1 MPKRKLKTFFYVFV
15 SVVVL
20 FIASIIYLVI
30 SSRAPVFYGDV
41 VYQLSYNEKQTLDIY
56 LPTKSIYKKAP
67 TVIFFHGGAWIA
79 GRKESINFKRFNDAV
94 NQLRDLGYAV
104 ISPSYTLAEENQS
117 PFPDCIQDAFDVL
130 LWLEEYADLYDLDTS
145 NVGVFGESAGA
156 HIALM
161 TAFADASDFSAQ
173 SSSIKINYAI
183 DVYGPTD
190 LKSLYQMQHTD
201 SLDLILSK
209 LPSYLQSYM
218 DISPLIF
225 GFDPSL
231 NTEKAEA
238 FMQNYSPINY
248 IKHSAIPLL
257 IIHGAEDQVVP
268 PQQSLLLRNKLDSLG
283 NTYHLE
289 FVENADH
296 AFYGANQIQKNQ
308 IQEWIVNF
316 ITSHQNN
323 ESVL

>member
-1 MPKRKLKTFFYVFV
+1 MRKRKFKPFFYVFITFI
-15 SVVVL
+15 VL
-20 FIASIIYLVI
+20 IIASIVYVII
-30 SSRAPVFYGDV
+30 SSRAPAFYGDV
-41 VYQLSYNEKQTLDIY
+41 VYQVSYNEAQTLDIY
-56 LPTKSIYKKAP
+56 LPTKSLYDEAP

-94 NQLRDLGYAV
+94 NQLRDRGYAV
-104 ISPSYTLAEENQS
+104 ISPSYTLAEDNKS
-117 PFPDCIQDAFDVL
+117 PFPNCLQDAFDVVA
-130 LWLEEYADLYDLDTS
+130 WVENHADRYNLDTS

-161 TAFADASDFSAQ
+161 MVFSDPSDFEAQ
-173 SSSIKINYAI
+173 TSSIRLNYAI

-201 SLDLILSK
+201 SLDLIFSK

-218 DISPLIF
+218 DISPMIF

-231 NTEKAEA
+231 DKNKAKA
-238 FMQNYSPINY
+238 FMHKYSPINY
-248 IKHSAIPLL
+248 IKRSEIPVL
-257 IIHGAEDQVVP
+257 IIQGAKDQVVP
-268 PQQSLLLRNKLDSLG
+268 PQQSILLRNKLDSLG
-283 NTYHLE
+283 NSFRIE

-296 AFYGANQIQKNQ
+296 AFYGASESQKND

-316 ITSHQNN
+316 IISNRNN